1 MKKTNFAFMAFASGK
16 ESTEG
21 NAVKR
26 YIGVGSVF
34 VLAVNPNKA
43 ELEKLYNT
51 QLENDPEYL
60 GEVEVGEDKH
70 KVQNVR
76 LDFIVKTDAEKCGG
90 IEFTT
95 KVAFFIR
102 KEYRYNRNQTK
113 VQVIDKYGRTA
124 WVTVEQ
130 AKAHEIPVYKNGP
143 ANIDKD
149 FRPAYHGEEEL
160 TNFIKAYL
168 NIPNVMKYV
177 NNTWVMVDKPE
188 DCEARLESIAE
199 YFKGNFKELR
209 DVIALQPNNK
219 VKVLFGVRTTDDNK
233 QYQAVYNQMFL
244 KNNITD
250 YSKLDAD
257 LQERKAAGAYPTTEF
272 TVGDLKEYDVE
283 STDLSN
289 SGAAGLGL
297 VEPLDAMPVTPTTPH
312 VDGVYINNLKATG
325 ANIAALLSGL
335 PESIVQNVVLQ
346 DVEIESQMGI
356 QARYVSGAI
365 INTKVESADGKP
377 IVRGPDY
384 RMREAR

>member
-1 MKKTNFAFMAFASGK
+1 MSKNNKKIGYAFMAFSKGNV
-16 ESTEG
+16 SSEG
-21 NAVKR
+21 NSVKR
-26 YIGVGSVF
+26 YVGVGSVF

-102 KEYRYNRNQTK
+102 KEYRYNRGQTK

-149 FRPAYHGEEEL
+149 YRPAYHGEEEL

-283 STDLSN
+283 PTDLSN
-289 SGAAGLGL
+289 SGAAG
-297 VEPLDAMPVTPTTPH
+297 DMPFPAGDTAGGTPW
-312 VDGVYINNLKATG
+312 DF
-325 ANIAALLSGL
+325 
-335 PESIVQNVVLQ
+335 
-346 DVEIESQMGI
+346 
-356 QARYVSGAI
+356 
-365 INTKVESADGKP
+365 GK
-377 IVRGPDY
+377 
-384 RMREAR
+384 

>member
-1 MKKTNFAFMAFASGK
+1 MNKNNKKVGYAFMAFSKGT
-16 ESTEG
+16 ESKEG

-26 YIGVGSVF
+26 YIGVAPVF

-70 KVQNVR
+70 KVQNIR

-95 KVAFFIR
+95 KVPFFIR
-102 KEYRYNRNQTK
+102 KEYRYNRDKTK

-149 FRPAYHGEEEL
+149 YRPVYSGEEEL
-160 TNFIKAYL
+160 TKFIKAYL

-177 NNTWVMVDKPE
+177 NNTWVMVDNPE
-188 DCEARLESIAE
+188 DCEARLENITE
-199 YFKGNFKELR
+199 YFNGNFKELR
-209 DVIALQPNNK
+209 DVIALQPNNR
-219 VKVLFGVRTTDDNK
+219 VKVLFGVKTTDDNK

-244 KNNITD
+244 RNITTD
-250 YSKLDAD
+250 YSKLDEN

-272 TVGDLKEYDVE
+272 TVCGLKEYNVE

-289 SGAAGLGL
+289 SGAA
-297 VEPLDAMPVTPTTPH
+297 DDMPFPPSNDGGTPW
-312 VDGVYINNLKATG
+312 DF
-325 ANIAALLSGL
+325 
-335 PESIVQNVVLQ
+335 
-346 DVEIESQMGI
+346 
-356 QARYVSGAI
+356 
-365 INTKVESADGKP
+365 GK
-377 IVRGPDY
+377 
-384 RMREAR
+384 

>member
-1 MKKTNFAFMAFASGK
+1 MKKTNFAFMAFSKGT

-21 NAVKR
+21 SVVKR
-26 YIGVGSVF
+26 YQGVGSVF

-76 LDFIVKTDAEKCGG
+76 LDFIVKTDPEKCGG
-90 IEFTT
+90 IEFIT
-95 KVAFFIR
+95 KVTFFIR
-102 KEYRYNRNQTK
+102 KEYRYNRDNTK

-130 AKAHEIPVYKNGP
+130 AKAHEIPMYKNGP
-143 ANIDKD
+143 ANLDKD
-149 FRPAYHGEEEL
+149 YRPCFYGEEEL
-160 TNFIKAYL
+160 TNFLKAYL

-188 DCEARLESIAE
+188 DCEARLESISE

-209 DVIALQPNNK
+209 DAISLQPNNK

-233 QYQAVYNQMFL
+233 QYQAVYTQMFL

-257 LQERKAAGAYPTTEF
+257 LQDRKAAGAYPTTEF
-272 TVGDLKEYDVE
+272 VVGDLREYNVE
-283 STDLSN
+283 ATNFSN
-289 SGAAGLGL
+289 APASGDMPFPPTEAGG
-297 VEPLDAMPVTPTTPH
+297 TPW
-312 VDGVYINNLKATG
+312 DF
-325 ANIAALLSGL
+325 
-335 PESIVQNVVLQ
+335 
-346 DVEIESQMGI
+346 
-356 QARYVSGAI
+356 
-365 INTKVESADGKP
+365 GK
-377 IVRGPDY
+377 
-384 RMREAR
+384 

>member
-1 MKKTNFAFMAFASGK
+1 MSKNNKKVGYAFMAFSKGT
-16 ESTEG
+16 ESKEG

-26 YIGVGSVF
+26 YTGVAPVF

-70 KVQNVR
+70 KVQNIR
-76 LDFIVKTDAEKCGG
+76 LDFIVKTDAKNCGSM
-90 IEFTT
+90 EFTT
-95 KVAFFIR
+95 KVTFFLR
-102 KEYRYNRNQTK
+102 KEYRYNGDQTK

-149 FRPAYHGEEEL
+149 YRPAYQGEEEL
-160 TNFIKAYL
+160 TKFIKAYL
-168 NIPNVMKYV
+168 GIPNVMKYV
-177 NNTWVMVDKPE
+177 NNTWVMVDNLE
-188 DCEARLESIAE
+188 DCEARLESIDE

-244 KNNITD
+244 RNSTTN

-257 LQERKAAGAYPTTEF
+257 LQERKAAGAYSTTEF
-272 TVGDLKEYDVE
+272 TVGDLKEYNVE
-283 STDLSN
+283 ATDFSN
-289 SGAAGLGL
+289 SGVSDEVPFAS
-297 VEPLDAMPVTPTTPH
+297 VEDTGSTPW
-312 VDGVYINNLKATG
+312 DF
-325 ANIAALLSGL
+325 
-335 PESIVQNVVLQ
+335 
-346 DVEIESQMGI
+346 
-356 QARYVSGAI
+356 
-365 INTKVESADGKP
+365 GK
-377 IVRGPDY
+377 
-384 RMREAR
+384 

>member
-1 MKKTNFAFMAFASGK
+1 MGKIKNKTGYGFMAFSKGK
-16 ESTEG
+16 ESSEG

-26 YIGVGSVF
+26 YIGVGNVF
-34 VLAVNPNKA
+34 VLAVNPNK
-43 ELEKLYNT
+43 EQLEKLYNT
-51 QLENDPEYL
+51 QLENAPEYL
-60 GEVEVGEDKH
+60 SEVEVGEDKH

-76 LDFIVKTDAEKCGG
+76 LDFIVKTDAEKCNG

-102 KEYRYNRNQTK
+102 KEYRYNRDQTK

-149 FRPAYHGEEEL
+149 YRPAYHGEEEL

-177 NNTWVMVDKPE
+177 NNTWVMVDNPE

-233 QYQAVYNQMFL
+233 QYQVVYNQMFL
-244 KNNITD
+244 RNITTD
-250 YSKLDAD
+250 YSKLDVD

-272 TVGDLKEYDVE
+272 TVGDLKEYNVE
-283 STDLSN
+283 ATNFSDPASGTD
-289 SGAAGLGL
+289 
-297 VEPLDAMPVTPTTPH
+297 MPFAPADSVTPW
-312 VDGVYINNLKATG
+312 DF
-325 ANIAALLSGL
+325 
-335 PESIVQNVVLQ
+335 
-346 DVEIESQMGI
+346 
-356 QARYVSGAI
+356 
-365 INTKVESADGKP
+365 GK
-377 IVRGPDY
+377 
-384 RMREAR
+384 

>member
-1 MKKTNFAFMAFASGK
+1 MNKNKIGYAFMAFAKGA
-16 ESTEG
+16 ESKEG

-26 YIGVGSVF
+26 YIGVAPVF

-60 GEVEVGEDKH
+60 SEIEVGEDKH

-95 KVAFFIR
+95 KVPFFIR
-102 KEYRYNRNQTK
+102 KEYRYNRDKTK

-124 WVTVEQ
+124 WVTIEQ
-130 AKAHEIPVYKNGP
+130 AEAHEIPVYKNGP

-149 FRPAYHGEEEL
+149 YRPLYSGEEEL
-160 TNFIKAYL
+160 TKFIKAYL

-177 NNTWVMVDKPE
+177 NNTWVMVDNPE
-188 DCEARLESIAE
+188 DCEARLENITE
-199 YFKGNFKELR
+199 YFNGNFKELR

-219 VKVLFGVRTTDDNK
+219 VKVLFGVKTTDDNK

-244 KNNITD
+244 RNITTD
-250 YSKLDAD
+250 YSKLDEN

-272 TVGDLKEYDVE
+272 TVCDLKEYNVE

-289 SGAAGLGL
+289 SGSAG
-297 VEPLDAMPVTPTTPH
+297 DMPFPPSNDGGTPW
-312 VDGVYINNLKATG
+312 DF
-325 ANIAALLSGL
+325 
-335 PESIVQNVVLQ
+335 
-346 DVEIESQMGI
+346 
-356 QARYVSGAI
+356 
-365 INTKVESADGKP
+365 GK
-377 IVRGPDY
+377 
-384 RMREAR
+384 

>member
-1 MKKTNFAFMAFASGK
+1 MNKNNKKVGYAFMAFSKGM
-16 ESTEG
+16 ESKEG

-26 YIGVGSVF
+26 YIGVAPVF

-70 KVQNVR
+70 KVQNIR

-95 KVAFFIR
+95 KVPFFIR
-102 KEYRYNRNQTK
+102 KEYRYNRDKTK

-124 WVTVEQ
+124 WVTIEQ

-149 FRPAYHGEEEL
+149 YRPLYSGEEEL
-160 TNFIKAYL
+160 TKFIKAYL

-177 NNTWVMVDKPE
+177 NDTWVMVDNPE
-188 DCEARLESIAE
+188 DCEARLENITD
-199 YFKGNFKELR
+199 YFNGNFKELR

-219 VKVLFGVRTTDDNK
+219 VKVLFGVKTIDDNK

-244 KNNITD
+244 RNITTD
-250 YSKLDAD
+250 YSKLDEN

-272 TVGDLKEYDVE
+272 TVCDLKEYNVE

-289 SGAAGLGL
+289 SGATG
-297 VEPLDAMPVTPTTPH
+297 DMPFPPSNDGGTPW
-312 VDGVYINNLKATG
+312 DF
-325 ANIAALLSGL
+325 
-335 PESIVQNVVLQ
+335 
-346 DVEIESQMGI
+346 
-356 QARYVSGAI
+356 
-365 INTKVESADGKP
+365 GK
-377 IVRGPDY
+377 
-384 RMREAR
+384 